1 MKYRKDRLE
10 ELIKRIVSE
19 IIYRELKDPRIGF
32 ITITGVELNKD
43 YSEAKIGVSI
53 LGSSTDVRKSM
64 EGIRSS
70 SGYVQKLLGK
80 ELKIRNLPRVYFYLD
95 KSVEEGVDMVNMIN
109 NLPGVIDSKDEEGLT
124 AEEGLENEDPDSK
137 VNGEI

>member
-1 MKYRKDRLE
+1 MKHRKDRLE

-19 IIYRELKDPRIGF
+19 IIFRELKDPRIGF
-32 ITITGVELNKD
+32 VTVTGVELSKD
-43 YSEAKIGVSI
+43 MGEAKIGISI

-80 ELKIRNLPRVYFYLD
+80 ELKIRSVPRVHFFLD
-95 KSVEEGVDMVNMIN
+95 KSVEEGVDLVNRIET
-109 NLPGVIDSKDEEGLT
+109 LAAVKKSSEE
-124 AEEGLENEDPDSK
+124 AEEAEISDDTDGK
-137 VNGEI
+137 VKE

>member
-19 IIYRELKDPRIGF
+19 IIFRELKDPRIGF

-109 NLPGVIDSKDEEGLT
+109 NLPGVVDSKDDKDASVEEDLNKDDLK
-124 AEEGLENEDPDSK
+124 AD
-137 VNGEI
+137 GEK

>member
-19 IIYRELKDPRIGF
+19 IIFRELKDPRIGF

-109 NLPGVIDSKDEEGLT
+109 NLPGVVDSRDDEDVSVEEDLKKDDSKADG
-124 AEEGLENEDPDSK
+124 EN
-137 VNGEI
+137 

>member
-19 IIYRELKDPRIGF
+19 IIMRELKDPRLGF
-32 ITITGVELNKD
+32 ITVTGVELSKD
-43 YSEAKIGVSI
+43 LAEAKIGVSI

-80 ELKIRNLPRVYFYLD
+80 ELKIRNIPRVHFFLD
-95 KSVEEGVDMVNMIN
+95 KSVEEGVEMVHKIE
-109 NLPGVIDSKDEEGLT
+109 NLAGVKDSSDIIK
-124 AEEGLENEDPDSK
+124 NEDE
-137 VNGEI
+137 NGEQ

>member
-19 IIYRELKDPRIGF
+19 IILRELKDPRIGF
-32 ITITGVELNKD
+32 ITVTGVELNRD
-43 YSEAKIGVSI
+43 LSEAKIGVSI
-53 LGSSTDVRKSM
+53 LGSPTEVRKSM

-80 ELKIRNLPRVYFYLD
+80 ELKIRSVPRVYFFLD
-95 KSVEEGVDMVNMIN
+95 KSVEEGVELVNRIEK
-109 NLPGVIDSKDEEGLT
+109 LAGVEKSSAETDSDDDYEGEGEE
-124 AEEGLENEDPDSK
+124 
-137 VNGEI
+137 

>member
-1 MKYRKDRLE
+1 MKHRKDRLE

-19 IIYRELKDPRIGF
+19 IIFRELKDPRIGF
-32 ITITGVELNKD
+32 VTITGVELNKD
-43 YSEAKIGVSI
+43 YTEARIGISI

-70 SGYVQKLLGK
+70 SGFVQKMLGK

-95 KSVEEGVDMVNMIN
+95 KSIEEGVDMVNKIN
-109 NLPGVIDSKDEEGLT
+109 NLPGVIDSRDEES
-124 AEEGLENEDPDSK
+124 ENEEHLKNDVEDSK
-137 VNGEI
+137 VDGEI

>member
-19 IIYRELKDPRIGF
+19 IILRELKDPRIGF
-32 ITITGVELNKD
+32 ITVTGVELNRD
-43 YSEAKIGVSI
+43 LSEAKIGVSI
-53 LGSSTDVRKSM
+53 LGSSTEVRKSM

-80 ELKIRNLPRVYFYLD
+80 ELKIRSVPRVYFFLD
-95 KSVEEGVDMVNMIN
+95 KSVEEGVELVNRIEK
-109 NLPGVIDSKDEEGLT
+109 LAGVEKSSAENGSVDDFEDEG
-124 AEEGLENEDPDSK
+124 EE
-137 VNGEI
+137 

>member
-19 IIYRELKDPRIGF
+19 IIFRELKDPRIGF
-32 ITITGVELNKD
+32 VTITGVELSRD
-43 YSEAKIGVSI
+43 LGEAKIGISI
-53 LGSSTDVRKSM
+53 LGSSTEVRKSM

-80 ELKIRNLPRVYFYLD
+80 ELKIRSVPRVHFFLD
-95 KSVEEGVDMVNMIN
+95 KSVEEGVELVSRIET
-109 NLPGVIDSKDEEGLT
+109 LAGVKKISGET
-124 AEEGLENEDPDSK
+124 EDPEIPADPD
-137 VNGEI
+137 GEEKE

>member
-19 IIYRELKDPRIGF
+19 IILRELKDPRIGF
-32 ITITGVELNKD
+32 ITVTGVELNKD
-43 YSEAKIGVSI
+43 YTEAKIGVSI
-53 LGSSTDVRKSM
+53 LGTSVDVRKSM

-95 KSVEEGVDMVNMIN
+95 KSVEEGVEMVHKIN
-109 NLPGVIDSKDEEGLT
+109 NLPGVIDRKDD
-124 AEEGLENEDPDSK
+124 EDIKKDDEDS
-137 VNGEI
+137 NGDREI

>member
-19 IIYRELKDPRIGF
+19 IIMRELKDPRIGF
-32 ITITGVELNKD
+32 VTITGVELNKD

-70 SGYVQKLLGK
+70 SGFVQKLLGK

-95 KSVEEGVDMVNMIN
+95 KSVEEGVDMVNKIH
-109 NLPGVIDSKDEEGLT
+109 NLPGVKDQAEDDDKNNEEM
-124 AEEGLENEDPDSK
+124 
-137 VNGEI
+137 

>member
-10 ELIKRIVSE
+10 ELIKRIVAE
-19 IIYRELKDPRIGF
+19 IIMRELKDPRIGF
-32 ITITGVELNKD
+32 VTITGVELNKD
-43 YSEAKIGVSI
+43 YTEAKIGVSI

-70 SGYVQKLLGK
+70 SGFVQKLLGK

-109 NLPGVIDSKDEEGLT
+109 NLPGVIDSKDDEGLT
-124 AEEGLENEDPDSK
+124 EESKKEDEDS
-137 VNGEI
+137 NGDGEI

>member
-19 IIYRELKDPRIGF
+19 IIFRELKDPRIGF

-70 SGYVQKLLGK
+70 SGFVQKLLGK

-109 NLPGVIDSKDEEGLT
+109 NLPGVVDSRDDEDVSV
-124 AEEGLENEDPDSK
+124 EEDLKKEDSDGD
-137 VNGEI
+137 GEI

>member
-19 IIYRELKDPRIGF
+19 IIMRELKDPRIGF
-32 ITITGVELNKD
+32 VTITGVELNKD

-64 EGIRSS
+64 EGVRSS
-70 SGYVQKLLGK
+70 SGFVQKLLGK

-95 KSVEEGVDMVNMIN
+95 KSVEEGVDMVNKIN
-109 NLPGVIDSKDEEGLT
+109 NLPGVVDSKDDEDVS
-124 AEEGLENEDPDSK
+124 ADENLNDDTLK
-137 VNGEI
+137 ADGEN

>member
-19 IIYRELKDPRIGF
+19 IIMRELKDPRIGF
-32 ITITGVELNKD
+32 VTVTGVELNRD
-43 YSEAKIGVSI
+43 YTEARIGVSI

-70 SGYVQKLLGK
+70 SGFVQKLLGK

-109 NLPGVIDSKDEEGLT
+109 NLPGVVDRKDDIESADQDDDSEGKEE
-124 AEEGLENEDPDSK
+124 
-137 VNGEI
+137 I

>member
-19 IIYRELKDPRIGF
+19 IIMRELKDPRLGF
-32 ITITGVELNKD
+32 ITVTGVELSKD
-43 YSEAKIGVSI
+43 YAEAKIGVSI

-80 ELKIRNLPRVYFYLD
+80 ELKIRAVPRVHFFLD
-95 KSVEEGVDMVNMIN
+95 KSVEEGVEMVNKIQ
-109 NLPGVIDSKDEEGLT
+109 NLAGVKNSSDDTDKEDE
-124 AEEGLENEDPDSK
+124 
-137 VNGEI
+137 NGEQ

>member
-1 MKYRKDRLE
+1 MKHRKDRLE

-19 IIYRELKDPRIGF
+19 IIFRELKDPRIGF
-32 ITITGVELNKD
+32 VTVTGVELSKD
-43 YSEAKIGVSI
+43 MAEAKIGISI

-80 ELKIRNLPRVYFYLD
+80 ELKIRSVPRVHFFLD
-95 KSVEEGVDMVNMIN
+95 KSVEEGVELVNRIET
-109 NLPGVIDSKDEEGLT
+109 LAGVKKSSDDADENDAADGSRGES
-124 AEEGLENEDPDSK
+124 EE
-137 VNGEI
+137 